1 MNGDKDSVVT
11 EQRVNRMKIVDYLK
25 EVKAIPEWDRVPAIS
40 NTELNMLLNLP
51 PWNNPESE
59 CYGCK
64 KHSLFDCET
73 CGENHMTVSEYNNEF
88 LPRID
93 RAREFISLFESSIR
107 HMDDKV
113 VDKNEVYRQFK
124 IRCWSEETKQT
135 ILTALEYYQKRE
147 GLDKIC
153 GSQKKTS

>member
-1 MNGDKDSVVT
+1 MMDNK
-11 EQRVNRMKIVDYLK
+11 KIFGFLMMVR
-25 EVKAIPEWDRVPAIS
+25 EIPVWDRIPAIS
-40 NTELNMLLNLP
+40 DAELDAML
-51 PWNNPESE
+51 SE
-59 CYGCK
+59 A
-64 KHSLFDCET
+64 